1 MKLQVGTDWIHG
13 GLRMIVLCNGLLR
26 VNILPEAGGK
36 LWQITHEPTGTDL
49 LWNNPH
55 IPPAVHRI
63 HALYDDVWSG
73 GWDELFPV
81 DEEATIL
88 GERYPDHGEL
98 WSARWAAEPWSTAEE
113 VGVVLRLNTPIS
125 CIQWEKR
132 ISLRRESSR
141 IYTHYRVTNQESS
154 DFPFLWKLHPAFAV
168 TPQHRIDFPPMRVLR
183 EPAFPGTL
191 AQAPLEFDWPL
202 VNTPAGQVDLRRV
215 PDSALH
221 QLYFFYG
228 TAMQGGWCA
237 LTNTATKLSCGL
249 SFDPAIFPSC
259 WVFAS
264 YGGWLDY
271 QVAVLEPCTGYPL
284 NFETLLA
291 AGRQR
296 MLKAGEV
303 LETDVLFTVE
313 SGHASIA
320 GIDRE
325 GKMIDVTP

>member
-1 MKLQVGTDWIHG
+1 
-13 GLRMIVLCNGLLR
+13 
-26 VNILPEAGGK
+26 
-36 LWQITHEPTGTDL
+36 
-49 LWNNPH
+49 
-55 IPPAVHRI
+55 
-63 HALYDDVWSG
+63 
-73 GWDELFPV
+73 
-81 DEEATIL
+81 
-88 GERYPDHGEL
+88 
-98 WSARWAAEPWSTAEE
+98 
-113 VGVVLRLNTPIS
+113 
-125 CIQWEKR
+125 
-132 ISLRRESSR
+132 
-141 IYTHYRVTNQESS
+141 
-154 DFPFLWKLHPAFAV
+154 
-168 TPQHRIDFPPMRVLR
+168 MRVLR

-191 AQAPLEFDWPL
+191 EQAPLEFDWPL
-202 VNTPAGQVDLRRV
+202 ANTPAGQVDLRRV

-296 MLKAGEV
+296 TLKAGEV